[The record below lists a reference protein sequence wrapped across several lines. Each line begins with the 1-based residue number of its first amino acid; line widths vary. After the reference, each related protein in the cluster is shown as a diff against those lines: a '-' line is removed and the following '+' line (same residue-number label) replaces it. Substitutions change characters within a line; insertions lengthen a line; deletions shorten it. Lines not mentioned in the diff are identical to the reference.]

1 MKNRTGCSHFT
12 VHLSVSRLSL
22 LPGLLYSSL
31 IILLFKLKQPAV
43 AAPRKRKKR
52 KTPAK
57 RPARARLLDHTPIIY
72 FLLIICGT
80 VTLCIGSGLA
90 WFLSLNI
97 PDIRSVNDYRPLVA
111 TMVLDK
117 NGRTIDAI
125 FEEYRIVIKYKQ
137 MPDLLP
143 KAFVAAEDSRYWEH
157 GGLDLWSIARAA
169 INNMRSGRRSQ
180 GGSTITQQVTRS
192 LMLSREKSY
201 FRKITEAILSYR
213 LDRMLTKEEIL
224 SIYLNEIYL
233 GSGAYGVEAAARTY
247 FNKPAAR
254 LNLAEITILA
264 GLPQS
269 PSRYSPL
276 SHFKRAK
283 ARQRYVLNRM
293 AEDGIISPA
302 AARRAYEQKLTLG
315 HPVENRAANG
325 YFAQYVRSRL
335 EPRYGRKAL
344 LRDGLRVYTTL
355 DLDLQRAAVR
365 AIREGTRAVQAR
377 HNTKKPPQAA
387 LVALDTA
394 SGRILAMA
402 GGTDYNVSQYN
413 RAVLAN
419 RQPGSVFKPL
429 IYAAAFER
437 GISPAATI
445 DDKPF
450 SIRNRDGSVWSPK
463 NYSNRYYG
471 PTSLRDGLIHSRNI
485 VAIKLLQ
492 KTGIKP
498 VLKLAENAGITA
510 PLKHE
515 LPLALGASPVSVLE
529 MTGAYTMFANKGLHH
544 PPVCITRV
552 QDRNGRITL
561 WQQPRPNRVITAQTA
576 DEINAILSKV
586 ISSGTGSLAR
596 GIAGAAGKTGTSD
609 NNMDAW
615 FIGYTKE
622 VTAGVWLGYDRSKRL
637 GKGETGGR
645 AAAPVWKQFM
655 QAVK

>member
-1 MKNRTGCSHFT
+1 M
-12 VHLSVSRLSL
+12 
-22 LPGLLYSSL
+22 
-31 IILLFKLKQPAV
+31 
-43 AAPRKRKKR
+43 AAPKKRKKR
-52 KTPAK
+52 KTPAR
-57 RPARARLLDHTPIIY
+57 RPTRSRLLDHTPIIF
-72 FLLIICGT
+72 FLLIVCGA
-80 VTLCIGSGLA
+80 VTLCIGTGLA

-97 PDIRSVNDYRPLVA
+97 PDIRSVHDYRPLVA

-117 NGRTIDAI
+117 RGRPIDAI
-125 FEEYRIVIKYKQ
+125 YEEYRIVINYREI
-137 MPDLLP
+137 PELLP
-143 KAFVAAEDSRYWEH
+143 QAFVAAEDSRYWEH

-213 LDRMLTKEEIL
+213 LDRMLTKQEIL

-247 FNKPAAR
+247 FNKPAAK
-254 LNLAEITILA
+254 LNLAEIAILA

-269 PSRYSPL
+269 PTRYSPL
-276 SHFKRAK
+276 THFKRAK

-315 HPVENRAANG
+315 HPVENRAING
-325 YFAQYVRSRL
+325 YFAQYVRTLL

-355 DLDLQRAAVR
+355 DLNLQRAAAQ
-365 AIREGTRAVQAR
+365 AIREGTQAIRIR
-377 HNTKKPPQAA
+377 HKTKYTPQGA

-394 SGRILAMA
+394 SGRVLAMV
-402 GGTDYNVSQYN
+402 GGTDYNTSQYN
-413 RAVLAN
+413 RALLAN

-429 IYAAAFER
+429 VYTTAFEQ
-437 GISPAATI
+437 GISAETVI
-445 DDKPF
+445 NDKPF

-463 NYSNRYYG
+463 NYSNKYYG
-471 PTSLRDGLIHSRNI
+471 PTSLEDGLIHSRNI

-492 KTGIKP
+492 KTGVKP
-498 VLKLAENAGITA
+498 VIKLATNAGITA
-510 PLKHE
+510 SLKPE

-529 MTGAYTMFANKGLHH
+529 MTAAYTMYANKGLHH

-552 QDRNGRITL
+552 QDKNGRVTL
-561 WQQPRPNRVITAQTA
+561 WQQPKSSRVITTKTA
-576 DEINAILSKV
+576 DQMKSILRKV
-586 ISSGTGSLAR
+586 ISSGTGSRAK

-615 FIGYTKE
+615 FIGYTPR
-622 VTAGVWLGYDRSKRL
+622 VTAGVWLGYDRGKPL

-655 QAVK
+655 QATVK